1 MKLAKLITCSLTFAV
16 LAFPGLVAAKTPGAS
31 STGLFGSL
39 EFVSQAPRD
48 WFRLLIRLRTEQT
61 VFENCAASPGSCPSQ
76 SVLSWLA
83 ELDDIRRLGPLG
95 QVDAVN
101 RRVNRWT
108 YKTDL
113 RNFGM
118 LDFWASPIQFLS
130 RSGDCEDFVV
140 FKYFALKLL
149 GFDDRH
155 LKIVLV
161 RDTVNNADHAVLAV
175 YLNGQI
181 YILDSN
187 LKDIVPHDR
196 LKQYLPLLSFSAMGS
211 WGHVAR
217 RDTL

>member
-1 MKLAKLITCSLTFAV
+1 
-16 LAFPGLVAAKTPGAS
+16 
-31 STGLFGSL
+31 
-39 EFVSQAPRD
+39 
-48 WFRLLIRLRTEQT
+48 
-61 VFENCAASPGSCPSQ
+61 
-76 SVLSWLA
+76 
-83 ELDDIRRLGPLG
+83 
-95 QVDAVN
+95 
-101 RRVNRWT
+101 
-108 YKTDL
+108 
-113 RNFGM
+113 M
-118 LDFWASPIQFLS
+118 LDYWASPIQFLN

-149 GFDDRH
+149 GFDDRR